1 MQILTGKELLPHL
14 SQIRKDTPAFLYT
27 CAQRYGDLVGFA
39 LGKAK
44 VFFINHPDL
53 IRRVLQDNHY
63 NYSKD
68 TIQYNTLATVTG
80 RGLLT
85 SDGEDWLRH
94 RRMEQPAF
102 ARSRLASLDQV
113 ILPAV
118 EAMLSRWQQ
127 LPPGNELDIDREMMA
142 VTLEIVG
149 KSLFSIDLRT
159 DAPRLTGA
167 VLTALD
173 HVIYRAQNPFALPDW
188 APTPRNLA
196 FKRALRQLDQAV
208 FDIVAARRNGE
219 PKDDLL
225 GMLLAA
231 QDEAS
236 GTALSNQQVRDEI
249 ITLLIAGHETVAS
262 ALTWSWF
269 LLAQHPEIGEAL
281 RAEVAQ
287 VAAQRLPTYMDLER
301 LTLTGQVFSEA
312 LRLYPPA
319 WLITRKA
326 VGEDTLDG
334 HTIPAGSLIVISPYV
349 VHRHPQFWEQPETF
363 SPQRFGEGGQK
374 SVPRYAYIPFGGGP
388 RLCIGNH
395 FAIIEGVLI
404 LAAVSQRFR
413 LGLPEHNSV
422 KVDALVTLR
431 PHGGLPMHLTA
442 V

>member
-1 MQILTGKELLPHL
+1 MQLLTGKDLLPHL
-14 SQIRKDTPAFLYT
+14 SQILKDTPGFLYT

-39 LGKAK
+39 LGKTK
-44 VFFINHPDL
+44 VFFVNHPDL

-102 ARSRLASLDQV
+102 SRSRLANLDQV

-118 EAMLSRWQQ
+118 EAMLNRWQQ
-127 LPPGNELDIDREMMA
+127 LPPGSEVDIDREMMA
-142 VTLEIVG
+142 VTLEVVG

-159 DAPRLTGA
+159 DAPRLTSA

-188 APTPRNLA
+188 LPTPRNRA
-196 FKRALRQLDQAV
+196 FNRALRQLDRAV
-208 FDIVAARRNGE
+208 FDIVAARRGSE
-219 PKDDLL
+219 PQDDLL

-231 QDEAS
+231 RDETGS
-236 GTALSNQQVRDEI
+236 LALNDQQVRDEV

-262 ALTWSWF
+262 ALTWSWL
-269 LLAQHPEIGEAL
+269 LLAQHAEIAEQV

-287 VAAQRLPTYMDLER
+287 VAAGRTPAHADLER

-326 VGEDTLDG
+326 IGEDMLG
-334 HTIPAGSLIVISPYV
+334 GQTIPAGALIVISPYV
-349 VHRHPQFWEQPETF
+349 IHRHPQFWEQPELF
-363 SPQRFGEGGQK
+363 LPQRFGEGREK
-374 SVPRYAYIPFGGGP
+374 NVPRYAYIPFGGGP

-404 LAAVSQRFR
+404 LAAISQRFR
-413 LGLPEHNSV
+413 LELPEHSQV
-422 KVDALVTLR
+422 KVDPLVTLR
-431 PHGGLPMHLTA
+431 PHGGLPMRLIA
-442 V
+442 N